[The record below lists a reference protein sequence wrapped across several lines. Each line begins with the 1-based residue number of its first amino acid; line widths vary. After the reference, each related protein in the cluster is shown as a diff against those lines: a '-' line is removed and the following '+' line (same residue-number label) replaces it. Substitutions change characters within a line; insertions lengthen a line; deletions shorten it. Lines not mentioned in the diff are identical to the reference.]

1 MKLFNKIYYYFKIV
15 LYIIFLD
22 IKMEK
27 FVMIKVIRNK
37 VFILNF

>member
-27 FVMIKVIRNK
+27 FVMIKVIINK